1 MGTGKTGA
9 AVLSAK
15 YLDAH
20 MTMIVAPA
28 SALESWRQEI
38 KSWIPDAK

>member
-1 MGTGKTGA
+1 MGTGKTA
-9 AVLSAK
+9 AATLSAL
-15 YLDAH
+15 YLDAP

-38 KSWIPDAK
+38 KRWMPDAE